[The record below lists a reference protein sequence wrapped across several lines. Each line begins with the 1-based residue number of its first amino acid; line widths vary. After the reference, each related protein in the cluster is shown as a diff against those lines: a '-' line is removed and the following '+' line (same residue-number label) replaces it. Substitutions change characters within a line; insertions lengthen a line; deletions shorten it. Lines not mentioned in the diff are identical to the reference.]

1 MAYIHN
7 FEREDTKHRRFS
19 GTPTSNHEAWDNPTV
34 TASNDS
40 QKSFFE
46 AHIRQ
51 YTEMISFFRWYPD
64 LFLDMIRPE
73 KGGIN
78 LHFDQ
83 RVYLRCICRFSS
95 VYGVFPRGWRKNV
108 GRSNIYVYYSCS
120 LSRGNYGN
128 DCTNK
133 GKCSR
138 IVKG

>member
-1 MAYIHN
+1 MAYIHD

-19 GTPTSNHEAWDNPTV
+19 GTPTSNYESWDNPTV

-64 LFLDMIRPE
+64 LFLDMIRPDQ
-73 KGGIN
+73 GGLN
-78 LHFDQ
+78 LHVGQ
-83 RVYLRCICRFSS
+83 RVYLRRTRRFSS
-95 VYGVFPRGWRKNV
+95 GDGVFPSGRRKHGG
-108 GRSNIYVYYSCS
+108 GRNLYVYYSCS

-133 GKCSR
+133 GKCS
-138 IVKG
+138 